1 MQCGLF
7 DKGMKYKN
15 ESFSVLS
22 FYCAI
27 QRFNMASKPAPSVSH
42 RLHSS
47 VCGVWCWWR
56 CIELYAAPVGSDRCS
71 CGRLAVPASPTFVL
85 PWALR
90 SPACQI
96 HVTTLSCSNVTPL
109 N

>member
-47 VCGVWCWWR
+47 VCVECGGVVSSCMPRRWDP
-56 CIELYAAPVGSDRCS
+56 IGALVG
-71 CGRLAVPASPTFVL
+71 G
-85 PWALR
+85 
-90 SPACQI
+90 
-96 HVTTLSCSNVTPL
+96 
-109 N
+109 

>member
-47 VCGVWCWWR
+47 VCGVWSVVA
-56 CIELYAAPVGSDRCS
+56 LYRVVCRAGGIRSVLLWAASRARLSNLRPSVG
-71 CGRLAVPASPTFVL
+71 PAQSGV
-85 PWALR
+85 
-90 SPACQI
+90 
-96 HVTTLSCSNVTPL
+96 SNTRDDPCRVQT
-109 N
+109 